1 MLTALGSR
9 PKGARMGLL
18 EWLFG
23 GGPSQPFA
31 DNEFL
36 EPVHLARGDG
46 FNFNIVGEASYQPAL
61 DTICGGK
68 CEEGHQLSKLAQLC
82 FQEDNP
88 YDPNA
93 VVVFID
99 RRVVG
104 YVPRNL
110 AKEIREAILR
120 LNPEERPVTC
130 DAQVVGGWRRDWQDD
145 EGHYGV
151 KLSLSYPLKIA
162 T

>member
-1 MLTALGSR
+1 
-9 PKGARMGLL
+9 MGLL

-23 GGPSQPFA
+23 VGPHQTVAP
-31 DNEFL
+31 EPL
-36 EPVHLARGDG
+36 EPVHLAPADG
-46 FNFNIVGEASYQPAL
+46 FNFEIVGEASYQPAL

-68 CEEGHQLSKLAQLC
+68 CEDGHQLSKLAQLC

-99 RRVVG
+99 RQVIG

-110 AKEIREAILR
+110 AKEVREAILR
-120 LNPEERPVTC
+120 L
-130 DAQVVGGWRRDWQDD
+130 
-145 EGHYGV
+145 
-151 KLSLSYPLKIA
+151 
-162 T
+162 